1 MKMLRLIIS
10 ALLLLFTASCGY
22 EVVKNSS
29 QLNYSI
35 NQLDIKGDN
44 QINSILNKKLIN
56 RKNLGNISKSL
67 KLSLI
72 TGSKTNTTS
81 QDSMGN
87 ASSYQLTV
95 DINILVKTNDGR
107 EFEKLFTKNTNYNNL
122 NSKFELRQYERTLKK
137 NLTNDIFLEINR
149 YLGSL
154 VE

>member
-10 ALLLLFTASCGY
+10 ALLLLFTTSCGY

-56 RKNLGNISKSL
+56 RKNLENISKSL

-72 TGSKTNTTS
+72 TESKTNTTS

>member
-72 TGSKTNTTS
+72 TESKTNTTS

>member
-10 ALLLLFTASCGY
+10 ALLLLFTTSCGY

-56 RKNLGNISKSL
+56 RKNLENISKSL

-72 TGSKTNTTS
+72 TESKTNTTS

-137 NLTNDIFLEINR
+137 NLTNDIFSEINR
-149 YLGSL
+149 YLSSL
-154 VE
+154 FE